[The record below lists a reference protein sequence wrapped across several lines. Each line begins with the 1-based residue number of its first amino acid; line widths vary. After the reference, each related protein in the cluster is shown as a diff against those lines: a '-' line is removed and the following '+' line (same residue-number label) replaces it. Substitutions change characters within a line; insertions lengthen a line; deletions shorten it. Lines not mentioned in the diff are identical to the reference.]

1 MLFGIE
7 WAIDKQTIINFKKR
21 ILTFE
26 DIELRVVAQVDPLEG
41 HSYVQ
46 KVNKKGQDRYL
57 DHIYNI
63 SSMMQDNVNLEIDG
77 KLILWIISSFSSD
90 SGESLKNWQDQLNEV
105 SMWKCARIIKSLRW
119 VGAEVLDLPTYEG
132 FPKL

>member
-1 MLFGIE
+1 M
-7 WAIDKQTIINFKKR
+7 
-21 ILTFE
+21 
-26 DIELRVVAQVDPLEG
+26 VALVDPLEG

-77 KLILWIISSFSSD
+77 KLIL
-90 SGESLKNWQDQLNEV
+90 
-105 SMWKCARIIKSLRW
+105 
-119 VGAEVLDLPTYEG
+119 
-132 FPKL
+132 